1 MLNPETLV
9 AVNVG
14 LPAVSALALLAL
26 NKKGVRTAIVTVSVL
41 SLVASALLLFE
52 SGGVA
57 FTPGGIYGQFVI
69 VLDFALLLYFLYVGF
84 KVRSPQVVAL
94 GLTQLI
100 PAAYFEFVVQGTHV
114 SNVIVVDSLSILLTL
129 IINIVGSVVIL
140 YALGYMNEHEHHLHL
155 ETSRQNRFFFYMM
168 ILLAAMNGLV
178 YSNSLYWLYFFW
190 EVTTL
195 CCYELI
201 RHDMTEEAQRN
212 SVQALWMGLVGGV
225 GFVAAMFIG
234 YYNVHSIALT
244 EIMAEPQ
251 SLMLAFSFI
260 ALAAFTKAAQFP
272 WHSWLLGAMVAPT
285 PVSALLHSSTMVNA
299 GVYMLLRLA
308 PSIKGTPLTA
318 IISFGG
324 AFTFMLTAV
333 LAIRQRV
340 SKRVLAYSTIGN
352 LGLITL
358 CIGVNTPLSYSAA
371 VALLIFH
378 SVAKGLLFMG
388 AGVVENKIGSR
399 NIEDWE
405 GLLGR
410 LPLTTT
416 VMIVGMLS
424 MFIPPFGMLL
434 GKLVA
439 VDAIASSPLYLSLP
453 LIILVVIGSAA
464 TTFYYA
470 KWIGYMTVTPNSLA
484 KRRDE
489 LLDHT
494 YKISLLGL
502 LTIDVVISLG
512 VAFIINNLILPITR
526 NLYPIVITTP
536 NFGINLGFTSFPI
549 IALWGGSLA
558 VIIIGALIAKVRG
571 GAISPPYMGGAN
583 MPTNNETFRSTADS
597 EVRVTLSGVFL
608 DANIDEAFYN
618 RLAVILGVIVTIALF
633 VVEVL

>member
-26 NKKGVRTAIVTVSVL
+26 NNKGVRTAVVSFSSF
-41 SLVASALLLFE
+41 SLIASALLLFN
-52 SGGVA
+52 SKGVT
-57 FTPGGIYGQFVI
+57 FTPNSLFGQLVI
-69 VLDFALLLYFLYVGF
+69 EFDFALLLYFLYVGL
-84 KVRSPQVVAL
+84 KVMSPHVVAL
-94 GLTQLI
+94 GLAQLI
-100 PAAYFEFVVQGTHV
+100 PATYFEFIVKGTHV
-114 SNVIVVDSLSILLTL
+114 TDVIVVDDLSILFTL
-129 IINIVGSVVIL
+129 IINIVGSIVIL
-140 YALGYMNEHEHHLHL
+140 YSLGYMDEHEHHLRL
-155 ETSRQNRFFFYMM
+155 DKSRQNRFFFYMM
-168 ILLAAMNGLV
+168 LLLAAMNGLV

-195 CCYELI
+195 CCFELI
-201 RHDMTEEAQRN
+201 RHDMTAQAKSN

-234 YYNVHSIALT
+234 HYTVHSIALT
-244 EIMAEPQ
+244 ELMAEPQ
-251 SLMLAFSFI
+251 SLMLAFSFM

-299 GVYMLLRLA
+299 GVYMLLRIA
-308 PSIKGTPLTA
+308 PSVKGTPLMGVIA
-318 IISFGG
+318 FGG
-324 AFTFMLTAV
+324 ALTFMITAV

-340 SKRVLAYSTIGN
+340 SKLILAYSTIGN

-410 LPLTTT
+410 LPVTST
-416 VMIVGMLS
+416 VMIMGMLS

-439 VDAIASSPLYLSLP
+439 VDAIVSSPIYLSLP
-453 LIILVVIGSAA
+453 MIIMVVIGSAA

-470 KWIGYMTVTPNSLA
+470 KWIGYMAVTPNSLTT
-484 KRRDE
+484 KRNE
-489 LLDHT
+489 PLGT
-494 YKISLLGL
+494 AYKISLLGL

-512 VAFIINNLILPITR
+512 VSLVFNNLVIPVFR
-526 NLYPIVITTP
+526 DLYPVVITTP
-536 NFGINLGFTSFPI
+536 NFGIDLGFTSFPVI
-549 IALWGGSLA
+549 TLWAGSLT
-558 VIIIGALIAKVRG
+558 VILLGAWVARVRG
-571 GAISPPYMGGAN
+571 GALSPPYMGGAN
-583 MPTNNETFRSTADS
+583 IPANNETFRSTADS
-597 EVRVTLSGVFL
+597 EVTVTLSGVFL
-608 DANIDEAFYN
+608 DANIDETTFQ
-618 RLAVILGVIVTIALF
+618 RLAIYLGVLVTLALF
-633 VVEVL
+633 VVELV